1 MTIDTFAIDTIE
13 RYPNLA
19 KNKIPFI
26 NTEVNS
32 NEIRILKAITKQVFH
47 QTKITENIH
56 LITYMKQQQLL
67 ETINFLQAEGIT
79 NPEIGIVLGTGLGK
93 LVNEISIEKEIPYSN
108 IPNFPV
114 ATVEFHSGKLIYGEL
129 SGKKVLVMAGRFHL
143 YEGYNAWEVTYGIR
157 TLHGLGIKNLLI
169 SNAAGAIN
177 LSYKKGDL
185 MLIEDHINLQGS
197 SPLAFKGANA
207 FGNIFADMLEPYS
220 KEINTK
226 MLTVAKKQNIQLHT
240 GIYTSVLG
248 PQLETRAEYR
258 MLQIFETDAVGMST
272 VPEVIVAK
280 QLNLPC
286 AAISVLTDECDPKN
300 LQPVDIAE
308 IIAIAG
314 KAEPKMI
321 ALFKGVIEML

>member
-1 MTIDTFAIDTIE
+1 
-13 RYPNLA
+13 
-19 KNKIPFI
+19 
-26 NTEVNS
+26 
-32 NEIRILKAITKQVFH
+32 
-47 QTKITENIH
+47 
-56 LITYMKQQQLL
+56 MKQQQLQ
-67 ETINFLQAEGIT
+67 ETINFLKENGIT

-93 LVNEISIEKEIPYSN
+93 LVDEVFIEKEIAYKE

-157 TLHGLGIKNLLI
+157 TMHGLGIQNLLI

-177 LSYKKGDL
+177 LNYKKGDL

-197 SPLAFKGANA
+197 SPLAFQGANT

-220 KEINTK
+220 KELN
-226 MLTVAKKQNIQLHT
+226 AKITQIAKQQNILLHQ
-240 GIYTSVLG
+240 GVYASVLG

-258 MLQIFETDAVGMST
+258 MLQILETDAVGMST

-280 QLNLPC
+280 QLNVPC

-300 LQPVDIAE
+300 LQPLDIAE

-321 ALFKGVIEML
+321 TLFKGVLEVL